1 MSGDDDD
8 IIIHRVQHNTS
19 TDSLTPV
26 TTTRALFDNLLGY
39 IAPNTIADQPTK
51 ALYNSL
57 SGLAS

>member
-8 IIIHRVQHNTS
+8 IIIHRVVHNTS
-19 TDSLTPV
+19 TDSETPV
-26 TTTRALFDNLLGY
+26 TTTRALFANLLGY

-57 SGLAS
+57 NGLAS